1 MRSRTFILLILV
13 LLVLA
18 AAVVLFVVLDPFDLF
33 GGATEV
39 TTTPGPGAEIGAG
52 EPGMP
57 PPTATP
63 AVFPV
68 TIYVA
73 KTDLPAGTKIRAD
86 LLETEER
93 PNTNVALVGGYA
105 FFEEE
110 LEELVG
116 QYTKVDI
123 VEGQAILGGM
133 ITFNPTDLS
142 SLGSDLALY
151 IEDGEV
157 AVAFPIDKMNAA
169 AYAIRPGDYV
179 DVFMSLNL
187 VDLDEEFNTILPNMS
202 ARVDQDALLE
212 GSSFLLDDALEGR
225 LEWIPELGQTAEIR
239 PRTSSGPNGEEPGVQ
254 IPRRATQLT
263 IQQVRVLWMGT
274 WRPQNQN
281 EVDDPL
287 VAVEGDAIPPT
298 PTPEPER
305 FESRPDLAILSMPAQ
320 DALLLKWASEA
331 GLQIDL
337 VLRAQGDS
345 TVFVTTSVSLP
356 QIVEQG
362 GLTIPEIGIF
372 GLEPPINE
380 VEPITVPLRPPNN

>member
-18 AAVVLFVVLDPFDLF
+18 AAVVFFVVLDPFNLF
-33 GGATEV
+33 GGATTETV
-39 TTTPGPGAEIGAG
+39 TPVVDVVTETG

-57 PPTATP
+57 QPTATP

-73 KTDLPAGTKIRAD
+73 KTDLPAGTQIRTD

-110 LEELVG
+110 IEELVG
-116 QYTKVDI
+116 QYAKVDI
-123 VEGQAILGGM
+123 VKGQAILGGM
-133 ITFNPTDLS
+133 ITPNPTDLS
-142 SLGSDLALY
+142 SFGSDLALY
-151 IEDGEV
+151 IEEGEV

-187 VDLDEEFNTILPNMS
+187 VDLDEEFNTILPNTS
-202 ARVDQDALLE
+202 ALVDQDALLE
-212 GSSFLLDDALEGR
+212 GSSFLLDEALQGR

-239 PRTSSGPNGEEPGVQ
+239 PRTSAGPNGEEPGVQ

-263 IQQVRVLWMGT
+263 IQQARVLWMGT
-274 WRPQNQN
+274 WRPQTQN
-281 EVDDPL
+281 GLDEPL
-287 VAVEGDAIPPT
+287 VAVDGNTAAPT
-298 PTPEPER
+298 PTPAPER
-305 FESRPDLAILSMPAQ
+305 FEDQPDLAILSMPSQ

-331 GLQIDL
+331 GLEIDL

-362 GLTIPEIGIF
+362 GLTIPEIGLF
-372 GLEPPINE
+372 GLEPAIND
-380 VEPITVPLRPPNN
+380 VEPPSVPLRPPNN